1 MATENPRRAVLVI
14 PVVFAAVAVAVVV
27 AAAAAAAV
35 ADDVPLKEIPA
46 GDHQPP
52 RQYHRLHLREAEGGD
67 ARANKPAACRYLSA
81 RSAPEGAGSSDCA
94 DDGSSAHG
102 HAAACCCRWA

>member
-1 MATENPRRAVLVI
+1 MAIENPRRAVLVMI
-14 PVVFAAVAVAVVV
+14 PVGS
-27 AAAAAAAV
+27 AAAAAAV
-35 ADDVPLKEIPA
+35 AADVPLKEIPA
-46 GDHQPP
+46 GDQPP
-52 RQYHRLHLREAEGGD
+52 RQYHRLHLHEAEGGD